1 MTYQA
6 YLDNIQAKTGKSPED
21 FKALAA
27 KKGFLEPGVKAGE
40 IVSWLKED
48 FGLGQ
53 GHAMAI
59 VLLLRQASAP
69 KVTPEEAIGRHFTGS
84 RAHWRK
90 PYDQLV
96 RNIRKF
102 GPDVSLAPTDSYISM
117 LRSGKKFGVLQIT
130 SDRMDVGIK
139 LKGAA
144 SKGRLQKSGTWNSM
158 VTHRVRVD
166 DPKQIDT
173 EVISWLHEAYEKA

>member
-6 YLDNIQAKTGKSPED
+6 YLDNIQAKTGKTPED

-27 KKGFLEPGVKAGE
+27 QKGFMKPGVKAGE
-40 IVSWLKED
+40 IVTWLKQD

-69 KVTPEEAIGRHFTGS
+69 KVSSEEALDKHFTGN

-96 RNIRKF
+96 RNVKKF
-102 GPDVSLAPTDSYISM
+102 GPDVALAPTNSYISL
-117 LRSGKKFGVLQIT
+117 LRSGKKFGVVQVT
-130 SDRMDVGIK
+130 SERMDVGIK
-139 LKGAA
+139 LKGAPA
-144 SKGRLQKSGTWNSM
+144 KGRLERSGTWNNM

-166 DPKQIDT
+166 DPKQLNAEIL
-173 EVISWLHEAYEKA
+173 SWLHEAYEQA

>member
-6 YLDNIQAKTGKSPED
+6 YLDNIQAQTGKTPED

-27 KKGFLEPGVKAGE
+27 KKGFLEPGVKAGD
-40 IVSWLKED
+40 IVAWLKQD
-48 FGLGQ
+48 FGLGH

-59 VLLLRQASAP
+59 VLLLRQVNAP
-69 KVTPEEAIGRHFTGS
+69 KVSTEDGISKHFSGP

-96 RNIRKF
+96 RGIRKF
-102 GPDVSLAPTDSYISM
+102 GPDVSLAPTNSYISL
-117 LRSGKKFGVLQIT
+117 LRDGRKFGVLQIT

-139 LKGAA
+139 LKGRPP
-144 SKGRLQKSGTWNSM
+144 KGRFQKAGTWNGM
-158 VTHRVRVD
+158 VTHRVQVN
-166 DPKQIDT
+166 DPKALDA
-173 EVISWLHEAYEKA
+173 ELISWLHEAYQNA